1 MIPAK
6 IEAHLRECH
15 GGYEHHPHRCALSA
29 QELAEVEHVTGHQ
42 VAKPVVVRIDGDPAI
57 VVVSAAE
64 HVRLGTLEEATGRT
78 VELVPEW
85 EFVDWFPACELGAEP
100 PLAIFGM
107 PIIADSALTQETRL
121 VMPAG
126 THEDAVVVDT
136 RRWLECERV
145 HRVPGLGGP
154 LH

>member
-1 MIPAK
+1 MIPAPV
-6 IEAHLRECH
+6 EAHLRECH
-15 GGYEHHPHRCALSA
+15 AGFEHHPHRSAVSA
-29 QELAEVEHVTGHQ
+29 QELAQVEHVSGFR

-64 HVRLGTLEEATGRT
+64 HVRFGALEETTGRR

-85 EFVDWFPACELGAEP
+85 ELAALFPACELGAEP
-100 PLAIFGM
+100 PLALFGL
-107 PIIADSALTQETRL
+107 PILVDETLARAERIL
-121 VMPAG
+121 MPAG

-136 RRWLECERV
+136 ARWLQCEHV
-145 HRVPGLGGP
+145 YTVPGLGAP